1 MKLFQRAL
9 LLVFSATVMAGMM
22 WGQAGGL
29 NGQIEGTITDASGAQ
44 VPNVKVEIINDNTGY
59 KRAGQTDA
67 SGFYRFPLL
76 PLGAYTIAT
85 EAAGFAP
92 QKRNVAALG
101 AGRTATVDIGLVVG
115 STVDTVTVTDAAP
128 LIEPGRT
135 DIGSTVS
142 ANLVQNL
149 ALVSRNPYNFILNQ
163 PNVSGSPNVEFGV
176 PRKVNANG
184 FIDRINYQIDGGNNT
199 QSDRAGI
206 RLTPFSQT
214 YIAEVQQVNN
224 GFAAEFGN
232 TIGTVFNAIT
242 KSGTNQFHGEAAY
255 IFRRTGMT
263 ARSTLLAP
271 TAAKPE
277 QKVDDELVN
286 VAGPIIKDK
295 LFFFGAWEHVTRDLP
310 TPVTVSAANLAALNL
325 PATWINAVPFAQ
337 AVTFVLGKADYQ
349 ITQNHRLSARYS
361 YFRNESPFNGGGG
374 LTLQSQTYLFKDRAP
389 AFATQLISIF
399 GPRLVNE
406 FRFNIPQRFQ
416 RQLAADFTGL
426 PPTIN
431 ITGAANFGQ
440 SPSTGVNFTETT
452 PEFGDNLSFTRG
464 THGYKFGGNFR
475 MIRDKQ
481 VSPTFA
487 RYTFPTVAAYLAAAN
502 GTNTRGY
509 TTYSQ
514 VFGNPEFTYDSLF
527 SGFYVQDSWKIRPN
541 VTLNYGVRYDVY
553 RIPQGR
559 STALVATS
567 QNFQVDKNNFA
578 PRIGLAWGIG
588 KNQKTVV
595 RVNGGIFYDAP
606 QTNVYYNTYTA
617 SGAPQFFT
625 ANLTP
630 SQAVAPSFPTIL
642 TGVPTGFSLPTQDVT
657 TVSPNFRTLYSAN
670 FNAQISHEIANNM
683 ALTVGY
689 LFTKGT
695 HIPVVRNINLIP
707 TGATLGDGRPIYGTG
722 RIDPRFNNILMA
734 ESVGNSNYNG
744 LNVSL
749 NRRFSK
755 GFEWAATYTWSHAID
770 DAPESNVLDS
780 NTQVLSDTSNR
791 RRDRGNGFADRR
803 QVFNVSGLLR
813 PSFGSGKGVSYLA
826 NHNQLSFTL
835 VARSG
840 DPFNIIANRN
850 LNGDSAASSAS
861 VQRPLF
867 LGRNTVVGRSVVQ
880 LDARYSRLFPIGE
893 RWKPEFFIEAWD
905 TLNHSNITGL
915 NLSAAVDTLGNITT
929 QPSFLATA
937 ALDNRLLQMGFKV
950 TF

>member
-1 MKLFQRAL
+1 MNLKMLLKVCAL
-9 LLVFSATVMAGMM
+9 SAIASALA

-29 NGQIEGTITDASGAQ
+29 NGQIEGTVTDPTGAE
-44 VPNVKVEIINDNTGY
+44 VPRAKVEITNDNTGY
-59 KRAGQTDA
+59 KRSSQTDA
-67 SGFYRFPLL
+67 DGFYRFTLL
-76 PLGAYTIAT
+76 PLGAYTVSV
-85 EAAGFAP
+85 EGSGFAP
-92 QKRNVAALG
+92 QKLHIANLG
-101 AGRTATVDIGLVVG
+101 AGQTVPINVTLAVGATTDA
-115 STVDTVTVTDAAP
+115 VTVTDAAP
-128 LIEPGRT
+128 VIETSRT

-184 FIDRINYQIDGGNNT
+184 FVDRINYQIDGSNNT

-224 GFAAEFGN
+224 GFAPEFGN
-232 TIGTVFNAIT
+232 TVGTVYNAIT
-242 KSGTNQFHGEAAY
+242 KSGGNQFHGEAAY

-271 TAAKPE
+271 TALKPE

-286 VAGPIIKDK
+286 VTGPIIKDK
-295 LFFFGAWEHVTRDLP
+295 LFFFGAWEHVARDLP
-310 TPVTVSAANLAALNL
+310 APVTVSAANLTALKL
-325 PATWINAVPFAQ
+325 PSTWINAVPFAQ

-349 ITQNHRLSARYS
+349 ISENHRLSARYS
-361 YFRNESPFNGGGG
+361 YFRNESPYNGGGG

-389 AFATQLISIF
+389 AFAAQLISTF

-406 FRFNIPQRFQ
+406 FRFSIPQRYQ
-416 RQLAADFTGL
+416 RQLAADFTGA

-431 ITGAANFGQ
+431 ITGVANFGQ
-440 SPSTGVNFTETT
+440 SAATGVNFTETT
-452 PEFGDNLSFTRG
+452 PEFSDNLSFNRG
-464 THGYKFGGNFR
+464 THGYKFGANIR

-481 VSPTFA
+481 VSATFA
-487 RYTFPTVAAYLAAAN
+487 RYTFPSLAAYLAAVD

-514 VFGNPEFTYDSLF
+514 VFGNPEFTYSSLF
-527 SGFYVQDSWKIRPN
+527 SGFYVQDSWKIKPN
-541 VTLNYGVRYDVY
+541 ITLNYGVRYDVY
-553 RIPQGR
+553 RVPEGR
-559 STALVATS
+559 AGALVATS
-567 QNFQVDKNNFA
+567 QNFQTDKNNFA
-578 PRIGLAWGIG
+578 PRVGLAWGLG
-588 KNQKTVV
+588 KAQKTVV

-606 QTNVYYNTYTA
+606 QTNVYYNTYVA

-630 SQAVAPSFPTIL
+630 SQAVAPSFPTVL
-642 TGVPTGFSLPTQDVT
+642 TGIPAGFTLPTQDVT
-657 TVSPNFRTLYSAN
+657 TVSPDFRSLYSAN
-670 FNAQISHEIANNM
+670 LNAQISREIGGNM
-683 ALTVGY
+683 AVTVGY

-707 TGATLGDGRPIYGTG
+707 SGATLADGRPIYGTG
-722 RIDPRFNNILMA
+722 RVDPRFNNILMA
-734 ESVGNSNYNG
+734 ESVANSNYNG
-744 LNVSL
+744 LNLSL

-780 NTQVLSDTSNR
+780 GSLVLSDTSNR

-803 QVFNVSGLLR
+803 HAFNVSALLR
-813 PSFGSGKGVSYLA
+813 PSFGSGKGISYLA
-826 NHNQLSFTL
+826 NHNQLSFSL

-840 DPFNIIANRN
+840 DPFNITANRN
-850 LNGDSAASSAS
+850 LNGDAAASSANA
-861 VQRPLF
+861 QRPLY
-867 LGRNTVVGRSVVQ
+867 LGRNVVVGPSVVQ
-880 LDARYSRLFPIGE
+880 LDARYSRIFPIRE

-915 NLSAAVDTLGNITT
+915 NTSATVDATGAITAP
-929 QPSFLATA
+929 PSFLATA
-937 ALDNRLLQMGFKV
+937 ALDNRLLQLGLRI